1 MSGHAFLRCQVFPKQ
16 LLLRELPPEVDVL
29 CTHPMFGPDSGKGSW
44 TGLNFM
50 YEKVRIGP
58 DPKRERR
65 VDAFLKVRTAAV
77 AEAGAEGGAVGVLRR
92 GLGG

>member
-1 MSGHAFLRCQVFPKQ
+1 MFPKQ

-65 VDAFLKVRTAAV
+65 VDAFLKVRTA
-77 AEAGAEGGAVGVLRR
+77 LSRR
-92 GLGG
+92 GRGRRRGRSRERVERDWVV